1 MYNPKIKD
9 KIEGFN
15 LLKSAFT
22 EYPLLLTFTIESVVY
37 EWDRQAL
44 RVFDTCRVIKIS
56 ELRTALGRLPDVKLL
71 QIYGAEVDVE
81 FSVETGL
88 FGGINEPQK
97 VAEVNQTT
105 PVAPFTEKV
114 SSGLIS
120 DLFSDDDGDSDDFDS
135 EPIDPPEIVEQ
146 STISDPVTGN
156 SDDDDDEDLAL
167 SIPIFMGQ
175 KDSENRIVKIP
186 TILKYEDIEPF
197 LNALLSAT
205 GQKSDFI
212 RELETGKYNAVT
224 LYCYPA
230 VSYEV
235 NQDGNLRKVVHRSQK
250 IAEIKNR
257 KGSIIERNG
266 RESAPIY
273 ASLLEP
279 SIIKVQEKE
288 KTFLCQ
294 TYLKKVDSRWVQGM
308 SKIAYFDP
316 ESRHLAYFNKDS
328 NEHNLHPIVS
338 DPEIFP
344 DLSVW
349 KIGLEH
355 LSPMDKDSN
364 HWETSKSL
372 RYLDSVNQKVDVSS
386 ANKVQEK
393 FLVSPVWFKG
403 FDHPNLPASPPKPA
417 TITERVE
424 PKPVKID
431 GSRTNNHELQ
441 LRTILGNVPCILTV
455 QKSNQQWQLIALPIR
470 TNPLDLTI
478 YLSDKLPSRDLL
490 EHIAKQITELVQLK
504 NTNTNVN
511 LIISQLDQLTSNI
524 KSGIKP
530 DKTDVLGA
538 TQSIRSVLN
547 ENYIKHESS
556 YSDNYYRYHVLG
568 NIKIVETVE
577 TEKPTYSMTVL
588 GDERVTRRSSIPLV
602 INWLRRI
609 PQILSKHFKEDY
621 PTNDEIK
628 AHLMS
633 VYPFYKKRLKEGE
646 KVDKS
651 FTNSESEMIVRTD
664 KRLVVEIY
672 LNGDI
677 QTRQLISITKPIG
690 DKERQ
695 GKIPVKVSSSLGFSL
710 DNLQSFLKCT
720 NERKDF
726 DLLQKTQSDLNAIC
740 QKFINNNVRLF
751 SRERENKTTQTVSTK
766 DLLGFTGNSKGL
778 PQVLKEFK
786 KFTIPYTSNSEVN
799 IGKLVN
805 LLTLEVYDQHDNQ
818 ILFDAMIKNWK
829 VWAKSEA
836 ELELAG
842 VVLSC
847 KNPGDLLASIHYKTR
862 GHHSQI
868 VWGAFI
874 DELHIL
880 SNLKIGF
887 RTSDG
892 VLLTPWSLLDT
903 SAQTWNYRVKIQLID
918 IFQSYQPNVGIESL
932 LQLSIDT
939 LEHKLDTVIPSWRES
954 ISQNL
959 TNHLEAL
966 EYALNHC

>member
-1 MYNPKIKD
+1 MVLTSKAKC
-9 KIEGFN
+9 
-15 LLKSAFT
+15 L
-22 EYPLLLTFTIESVVY
+22 EYLRETIEWYCEIQS
-37 EWDRQAL
+37 L
-44 RVFDTCRVIKIS
+44 S
-56 ELRTALGRLPDVKLL
+56 
-71 QIYGAEVDVE
+71 
-81 FSVETGL
+81 FSVGNLSTVFLFDSNQLVCQASYKDLKDICKGLKDAVNFTAVLVDTKQIAFESIWDGEKMRLYIRET
-88 FGGINEPQK
+88 EK

-105 PVAPFTEKV
+105 PVTPFTEKV
-114 SSGLIS
+114 PSALIS
-120 DLFSDDDGDSDDFDS
+120 DLFSDDGDSDDFDS
-135 EPIDPPEIVEQ
+135 EPIDPPEIVDEQ
-146 STISDPVTGN
+146 SSPISSN
-156 SDDDDDEDLAL
+156 LKSSDDDDENLAL
-167 SIPIFMGQ
+167 LPIFMGQ
-175 KDSENRIVKIP
+175 KDSQNKTVKIP
-186 TILKYEDIEPF
+186 TTILYKDIEPF

-205 GQKSDFI
+205 GQKSNFLT
-212 RELETGKYNAVT
+212 ELETEKYNAVT

-250 IAEIKNR
+250 ITEIR
-257 KGSIIERNG
+257 SRPGTTIEKNG

-273 ASLLEP
+273 ASLLAP
-279 SIIKVQEKE
+279 SIIKVVDKNG
-288 KTFLCQ
+288 TYLCQ
-294 TYLKKVDSRWVQGM
+294 TFLSKVDSRWVQTVN
-308 SKIAYFDP
+308 KIAYFDP

-328 NEHNLHPIVS
+328 NEHNLRPIVS
-338 DPEIFP
+338 DTDVFP

-355 LSPMDKDSN
+355 LTPIDKDSN

-372 RYLDSVNQKVDVSS
+372 RYFDSVNQNADSGT
-386 ANKVQEK
+386 ANRVQER

-403 FDHPNLPASPPKPA
+403 FDHPNLPFKPPKHA
-417 TITERVE
+417 TITLSTQ
-424 PKPVKID
+424 PKPGKID

-455 QKSNQQWQLIALPIR
+455 RKSNQQWQLIALPIR
-470 TNPLDLTI
+470 TNPVDLTI

-490 EHIAKQITELVQLK
+490 EHIGKQVSELVSLED
-504 NTNTNVN
+504 NACI
-511 LIISQLDQLTSNI
+511 LSQLDQLTSNI

-530 DKTDVLGA
+530 DKVDVLSS
-538 TQSIRSVLN
+538 TKSIRSVLN

-568 NIKIVETVE
+568 NLKIVETVE
-577 TEKPTYSMTVL
+577 TEKPLYTMTVL

-609 PQILSKHFKEDY
+609 PQILSKQFGENY
-621 PTNDEIK
+621 PSNSDIK
-628 AHLMS
+628 SHLMA
-633 VYPFYKKRLKEGE
+633 VYPFYKRRLKECD

-651 FTNSESEMIVRTD
+651 YTDSESEMIIRTD

-672 LNGDI
+672 FNGDI

-690 DKERQ
+690 DIKRQ

-710 DNLQSFLKCT
+710 DNLQSFLKCS

-726 DLLQKTQSDLNAIC
+726 NILQSVQKDLNAIC
-740 QKFINNNVRLF
+740 QKFVNNNVRLF
-751 SRERENKTTQTVSTK
+751 SREREDKVTQVTSTK

-778 PQVLKEFK
+778 PQIQKEYR
-786 KFTIPYTSNSEVN
+786 KFITPYTSSSSVEL
-799 IGKLVN
+799 GKMVN
-805 LLTLEVYDQHDNQ
+805 LLTLQEYDQHDTQ
-818 ILFDAMIKNWK
+818 ELFDAMIKNWK
-829 VWAKSEA
+829 VWAKTS

-842 VVLSC
+842 IVLSC
-847 KNPGDLLASIHYKTR
+847 KNPGDMLASVHYKTK
-862 GHHSQI
+862 GSHSQI

-880 SNLKIGF
+880 SNLKVGF
-887 RTSDG
+887 RTNEG
-892 VLLTPWSLLDT
+892 VILTPWSLLDT
-903 SAQTWNYRVKIQLID
+903 PAQTWNYRVKIQLID

-939 LEHKLDTVIPSWRES
+939 LEHKLGTAIPSWRKS